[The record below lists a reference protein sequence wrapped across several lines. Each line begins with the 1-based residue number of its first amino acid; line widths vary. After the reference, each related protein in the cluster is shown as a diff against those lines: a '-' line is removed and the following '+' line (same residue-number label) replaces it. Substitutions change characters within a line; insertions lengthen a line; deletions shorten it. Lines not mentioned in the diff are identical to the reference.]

1 MYAQWMKCSG
11 HELRN
16 AQKDKIAIFR
26 EKYLD
31 NKRRQYCDLCQAI
44 YELKTSQYSK
54 CCFPRIKIPHGSE
67 HIKKTRRGRGQTHCN
82 TSIARQVKLIIKFST
97 TFKSI

>member
-54 CCFPRIKIPHGSE
+54 CCFPRIKIPHGRE
-67 HIKKTRRGRGQTHCN
+67 HIKKHAEVVVKH
-82 TSIARQVKLIIKFST
+82 IAILPSPG
-97 TFKSI
+97 KSSL